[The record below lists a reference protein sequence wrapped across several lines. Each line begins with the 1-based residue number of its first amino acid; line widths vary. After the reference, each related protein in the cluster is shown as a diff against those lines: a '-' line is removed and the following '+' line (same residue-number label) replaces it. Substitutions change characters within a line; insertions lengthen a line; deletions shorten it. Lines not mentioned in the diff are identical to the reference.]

1 MIVWVRPENDA
12 TALVLSGWAEK
23 LLRLEPGLAVDLRG
37 TKVSRQAVS
46 GALAGGHAVFFFGHG
61 THGALVGAH
70 GPVLDR
76 QNISLTNGQIVVA
89 IACEACRELGTVAIT
104 EGARAFL
111 GFNDRLAWPTLFA
124 QEFEYAVTSALE
136 QLWQGASLGEAT
148 DAMRTNFDALENR
161 FKESTH
167 PSAPLIWT
175 FAFWNRCHLELKGD
189 DSVTLVKAQ
198 QAIAQG
204 PGPQP

>member
-1 MIVWVRPENDA
+1 LPW
-12 TALVLSGWAEK
+12 T
-23 LLRLEPGLAVDLRG
+23 RG
-37 TKVSRQAVS
+37 GRKASRQAVS
-46 GALAGGHAVFFFGHG
+46 GALSGGHAVFFFGHG

-70 GPVLDR
+70 VPVLDR
-76 QNISLTNGQIVVA
+76 QNISLTNRQIVVA
-89 IACEACRELGTVAIT
+89 IDCEACRELGTVAIT
-104 EGARAFL
+104 EGARVFL
-111 GFNDRLAWPTLFA
+111 GFSDRLAWPRLFA

-136 QLWQGASLGEAT
+136 ELWQGASLGEAA

-161 FKESTH
+161 YKESPH

-189 DSVTLVKAQ
+189 DSVTFVKAE

-204 PGPQP
+204 LGPRP